1 MSTFDLGPSAAAM
14 TAVLQTTT
22 DEELDGPTPC
32 TRYRVGDLAEH
43 VCGLAQ
49 GFLLAARKEPI
60 PVEELREGDA
70 TYLVD
75 GWREQVTA
83 DLAELADAW
92 AQSSAREGTTWAGP
106 VEMPAEEAGLVVL
119 DELVVHG
126 WDLAVAT
133 GQAYVAD
140 PVAVEACTAWVAGF
154 DVPADDDDGGLFG
167 PPVPVADDVPPLVR
181 LLAMTG
187 RDPAWSPP
195 LADSR

>member
-1 MSTFDLGPSAAAM
+1 MSTFDLGPSAAALS
-14 TAVLQTTT
+14 TVLQTI
-22 DEELDGPTPC
+22 DDDRLGDPTPC
-32 TRYRVGDLAEH
+32 ARYRVGDLAEH
-43 VCGLAQ
+43 VCGLAK

-60 PVEELREGDA
+60 PAEDLREGDA
-70 TYLVD
+70 AYLVD
-75 GWREQVTA
+75 GWREQATA

-92 AQSSAREGTTWAGP
+92 AQPSAREGTTWAGP
-106 VEMPAEEAGLVVL
+106 VEMPAGEAGLVAL

-133 GQAYVAD
+133 GQPYVAD

-154 DVPADDDDGGLFG
+154 DFPADDDGGLFG
-167 PPVPVADDVPPLVR
+167 PPVPVADDVPPLAR

-195 LADSR
+195 PR